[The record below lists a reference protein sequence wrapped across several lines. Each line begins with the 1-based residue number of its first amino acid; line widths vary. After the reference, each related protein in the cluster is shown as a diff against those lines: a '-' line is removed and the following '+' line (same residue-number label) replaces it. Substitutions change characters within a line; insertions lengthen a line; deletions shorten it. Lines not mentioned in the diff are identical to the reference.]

1 MSHAADA
8 NIEAAVQRVADLARA
23 YLTDAKIPYGDDFD
37 VGIVGAV
44 FELTRPDGWYGVGA
58 TCSDARE
65 WVQAGLFREAV
76 RLADSE
82 DPRDFTLPLPPV
94 SDTD

>member
-1 MSHAADA
+1 MGDPADA
-8 NIEAAVQRVADLARA
+8 NIEEAVQRLADLARE
-23 YLTDAKIPYGDDFD
+23 YLTDAKTPYGPDFD

-58 TCSDARE
+58 TCSDPRE

-76 RLADSE
+76 RLADSD
-82 DPRDFTLPLPPV
+82 DPSDFTLPLPSP
-94 SDTD
+94 DER